1 MGMIVHQFKKK
12 YKEVRKGPKA
22 KSTTNSGEG
31 GRRAAIEWDW
41 ERRPELAMIL
51 NKKREV
57 ADEPVEEG
65 VVNIASW
72 SRTVGQGHQTG
83 H

>member
-31 GRRAAIEWDW
+31 RRRAAIE
-41 ERRPELAMIL
+41 
-51 NKKREV
+51 
-57 ADEPVEEG
+57 
-65 VVNIASW
+65 
-72 SRTVGQGHQTG
+72 
-83 H
+83 